1 MSTTS
6 QLIAKHQDIYKKAT
20 EHQFT
25 KELCQG
31 TLSDKRLFVY
41 LTQDLNFFEVG
52 LRLICKITSLAPDT
66 HSLITLAKKIG
77 FFANDENTYFHDCLT
92 LLKGNLSDEDI
103 IKHGDKMQSLP
114 GIKPYVGFLKEMT
127 DSTIFTY
134 AQLITYLWIWED
146 IYLKWAHD
154 LPRNENLHWKYQTWI
169 DLHDGEHFIEW
180 VSFLK
185 EEVDKF
191 SVDEVEDI
199 FVKIVKYEYDFFE
212 SCYNA

>member
-6 QLIAKHQDIYKKAT
+6 QLIAKYQDIYKNAT

-25 KELCQG
+25 KDLCQG
-31 TLSDKRLFVY
+31 ILSDKRLFVY

-66 HSLITLAKKIG
+66 HPLITLAKKIG
-77 FFANDENTYFHDCLT
+77 FFANDENTYFQNCLV
-92 LLKGNLSDEDI
+92 LLKKNLSDEDI
-103 IKHGDKMQSLP
+103 IKYGDKTRSLP
-114 GIKPYVGFLKEMT
+114 GVKPYVDFLKEMI
-127 DSTIFTY
+127 DSTRFTY
-134 AQLITYLWIWED
+134 AQLITYLWVCEV

-169 DLHDGEHFIEW
+169 DLHDGVHFIEW
-180 VSFLK
+180 VDFLRK
-185 EEVDKF
+185 EVDKF
-191 SVDEVEDI
+191 SIAEVEDM

-212 SCYNA
+212 SCYNV